1 MQISTM
7 RIEDVVVWRKALAER
22 PDEFATVLIEAL
34 RRISALKIVR
44 GKKDQP
50 EAPAPDL
57 DRNVAQFIAREA
69 LIAAG
74 LDTGDGK

>member
-7 RIEDVVVWRKALAER
+7 RIEDAVVWRKAAAER
-22 PDEFATVLIEAL
+22 PDEFATILIDAL

-44 GKKDQP
+44 EGRAGV
-50 EAPAPDL
+50 E
-57 DRNVAQFIAREA
+57 RNVAQFIAREA

-74 LDTGDGK
+74 FYNGDDK